1 MVDSSAFIHESL
13 NPGLKHLKL
22 EETSGRITFREFYR
36 VLCDSA
42 TLLRSDMLLF
52 PWLLWVMLPAQFT
65 KC

>member
-22 EETSGRITFREFYR
+22 EETFGRITFREFYR

-42 TLLRSDMLLF
+42 TLLGSDMLLF

>member
-22 EETSGRITFREFYR
+22 EETSGRITFRELYR